1 MLSKSI
7 VHITLVKYRGYC
19 MTARGKQICY
29 LDSADSI
36 SHEELSED
44 EIPFSKRPDD
54 VLFTIYGCRWNV
66 KI

>member
-1 MLSKSI
+1 
-7 VHITLVKYRGYC
+7 